1 MLDLFPIFSE
11 YFVPVEFFP
20 CSPGGNMEIPIQERL
35 RRKNTRQSTQLQ
47 SPNRDRIKTSK
58 KEAREGGEM
67 QIRTPEMVARAIRM
81 LPPAQ
86 DAGIELGEERYNAE
100 EVSMDLLLH
109 GRVLGP
115 REEAEK
121 AEAAGVVGR
130 WEEAWKNAPLVIQDA
145 PIVKAITALAP
156 ELAADVVEKVSSEAI
171 WHILDGEEEGEPPVH
186 QGLVGCVRIEAP
198 SGCPPPDVVGGR
210 WMERITAV
218 RADHPVAEAFPL
230 RGLPAGLRSLALAFF
245 TSSNPL
251 DATHLTHL
259 SELRLTG
266 CDFSGLAL
274 SRLIPELCSLRV
286 LELGYCRLTQQC
298 RPEGLTLVSSSLVCL
313 DMWSCTALGGVSLQ
327 YTPKL
332 QLLCAG
338 VRPQDRGGARIN
350 IEIRTAGALRGLD
363 GLVLPWHELS
373 YITPYQG
380 RVRLRVCLKMAD
392 IHQMIDL
399 LDLLRHLPHL
409 GQLILLRI
417 DGTDPTEAIPSERL
431 SNIPSITSSL
441 QVLALHN
448 FRGGVAEIG
457 FAKSIIFKACQ
468 LKTVEL
474 QPHPVLTPQ
483 ALSEAITHLTVCS
496 RASQQGRMGVQ
507 AGRQASRRDSK
518 EAQVGRQAAEGIQRR
533 QGQRRKG
540 RRRNFARKTK
550 HRLGRTPRPNAHLK
564 AKSL

>member
-1 MLDLFPIFSE
+1 
-11 YFVPVEFFP
+11 
-20 CSPGGNMEIPIQERL
+20 
-35 RRKNTRQSTQLQ
+35 
-47 SPNRDRIKTSK
+47 
-58 KEAREGGEM
+58 M

-218 RADHPVAEAFPL
+218 RGED
-230 RGLPAGLRSLALAFF
+230 GLRERI
-245 TSSNPL
+245 TP
-251 DATHLTHL
+251 
-259 SELRLTG
+259 
-266 CDFSGLAL
+266 
-274 SRLIPELCSLRV
+274 V

-380 RVRLRVCLKMAD
+380 RLEGRRIAPLPFLTSLRVCLKMAD

-496 RASQQGRMGVQ
+496 RASQQVHVAFALPQ
-507 AGRQASRRDSK
+507 HASD
-518 EAQVGRQAAEGIQRR
+518 
-533 QGQRRKG
+533 
-540 RRRNFARKTK
+540 
-550 HRLGRTPRPNAHLK
+550 
-564 AKSL
+564 